1 MTLDIDAI
9 REIVRSEIPRS
20 LSEDPLTRLALWDVA
35 RTEFADKRETE
46 SRFDQLLEE
55 IRRDREEQS
64 RQWDE
69 QNRKWDEQNRKW
81 DEQNRKWDEQNRK
94 WDENQ
99 RVINQIL
106 EEIRL
111 LNRKHDSTIGA
122 LGARWGFQSE
132 ETFRSALRGI
142 LQDSF
147 GVQVININ
155 EWDDT
160 GDVFGRPDQIELD
173 LIVVNGTLMLCEIKS
188 SMSKG
193 DMVIF
198 DRKVRW
204 YEKQHARTAD
214 RRIVISPMV
223 DKRAEK
229 VARDLGIEIYSY
241 AEDVRP

>member
-1 MTLDIDAI
+1 MTLDVDAI
-9 REIVRSEIPRS
+9 REIVRSEIPRA
-20 LSEDPLTRLALWDVA
+20 LSEDPQARHAVWQVA
-35 RTEFADKRETE
+35 RSEFANKQETE

-55 IRRDREEQS
+55 LRRDREEQS
-64 RQWDE
+64 R
-69 QNRKWDEQNRKW
+69 KWDEQTEQW
-81 DEQNRKWDEQNRK
+81 GEQNRKWDEQNRK

-160 GDVFGRPDQIELD
+160 GEVFGRPDQIELD
-173 LIVVNGTLMLCEIKS
+173 LIVLNGTLILCEIKS

-198 DRKVRW
+198 DRKTRW
-204 YEKQHARTAD
+204 YEKHHARTAD

>member
-1 MTLDIDAI
+1 MTIDLDAI
-9 REIVRSEIPRS
+9 REIVRSEIPRA
-20 LSEDPLTRLALWDVA
+20 LSDDPVVRRAVWQVA
-35 RTEFADKRETE
+35 RDDFADRRETA

-55 IRRDREEQS
+55 LRRDREEQG
-64 RQWDE
+64 
-69 QNRKWDEQNRKW
+69 RKWDEQTK
-81 DEQNRKWDEQNRK
+81 QWDEQNRK

-111 LNRKHDSTIGA
+111 LNRKHDSTMGA

-147 GVQVININ
+147 GVQVINVN
-155 EWDDT
+155 EWDNA
-160 GDVFGRPDQIELD
+160 GEVFGRPDQIELD
-173 LIVVNGTLMLCEIKS
+173 LIVFNGTLILCEIKS

-198 DRKVRW
+198 DRKTRW
-204 YEKQHARTAD
+204 YEKQHARPRTDASS
-214 RRIVISPMV
+214 SPRWWINAPKRPRAIWASKSIATPRMSDPDVQPNQTRSMV
-223 DKRAEK
+223 
-229 VARDLGIEIYSY
+229 
-241 AEDVRP
+241 

>member
-1 MTLDIDAI
+1 MAVDTETI
-9 REIVRSEIPRS
+9 REIVRSELPRA
-20 LSEDPLTRLALWDVA
+20 LHDDPAVRRAVWEVA
-35 RTEFADKRETE
+35 REDFANKRETE

-55 IRRDREEQS
+55 LRRDREEQA
-64 RQWDE
+64 
-69 QNRKWDEQNRKW
+69 RKWDEQTK
-81 DEQNRKWDEQNRK
+81 QWDEQNRK

-106 EEIRL
+106 EEIRQ

-122 LGARWGFQSE
+122 LGARWGLQAE

-155 EWDDT
+155 EWDST
-160 GDVFGRPDQIELD
+160 GEVFGRPDQVELD
-173 LIVVNGTLMLCEIKS
+173 LIVFNGALMCEIKS

-193 DMVIF
+193 DMILF
-198 DRKVRW
+198 DRKTRW
-204 YEKQHARTAD
+204 YAKQHARPAD

-223 DKRAEK
+223 APRAAK
-229 VARDLGIEIYSY
+229 VARELGIEIYSY
-241 AEDVRP
+241 AEDVRL

>member
-1 MTLDIDAI
+1 MTIDLDAI
-9 REIVRSEIPRS
+9 REIVRSEIPRA
-20 LSEDPLTRLALWDVA
+20 LSDDPVVRRAVWQVA
-35 RTEFADKRETE
+35 RDDFADRRETA

-55 IRRDREEQS
+55 LRRDREEQG
-64 RQWDE
+64 
-69 QNRKWDEQNRKW
+69 RKWDEQTK
-81 DEQNRKWDEQNRK
+81 QWDEQNRK

-111 LNRKHDSTIGA
+111 LNRKHDSTMGA

-147 GVQVININ
+147 GVQVINVN
-155 EWDDT
+155 EWDNA
-160 GDVFGRPDQIELD
+160 GEVFGRPDQIELD
-173 LIVVNGTLMLCEIKS
+173 LIVFNGTLILCEIKS

-198 DRKVRW
+198 DRKTRW
-204 YEKQHARTAD
+204 YEKQHARPAD

-229 VARDLGIEIYSY
+229 AARDLGIEIYSY

>member
-1 MTLDIDAI
+1 MTLDLDAI
-9 REIVRSEIPRS
+9 REIVRDEIPRA
-20 LSEDPLTRLALWDVA
+20 LTEDPVVRRAIWRVA
-35 RTEFADKRETE
+35 RDDFADKHETE
-46 SRFDQLLEE
+46 SRFDQVLEE
-55 IRRDREEQS
+55 LRRDREDQS
-64 RQWDE
+64 
-69 QNRKWDEQNRKW
+69 RKWDEQTKQW

-147 GVQVININ
+147 GVQVINVN
-155 EWDDT
+155 EWDNA
-160 GDVFGRPDQIELD
+160 GEVFGRPDQVELD
-173 LIVVNGTLMLCEIKS
+173 LIVLNGVLILCELKS

-198 DRKVRW
+198 DRKTRW
-204 YEKQHARTAD
+204 YEKQHARPAN

-229 VARDLGIEIYSY
+229 VARDLGIELYSY

>member
-9 REIVRSEIPRS
+9 REIVRNEIPRS

-35 RTEFADKRETE
+35 RMEFADKRETE
-46 SRFDQLLEE
+46 SRFDQLMEE
-55 IRRDREEQS
+55 MRRDREEQS
-64 RQWDE
+64 
-69 QNRKWDEQNRKW
+69 RKWDEQNRKW
-81 DEQNRKWDEQNRK
+81 E
-94 WDENQ
+94 ENQ

-111 LNRKHDSTIGA
+111 LNRKHESTIGA
-122 LGARWGFQSE
+122 LGARWGLQSE

-155 EWDDT
+155 EWDET
-160 GDVFGRPDQIELD
+160 GEVFGRPDQIELD
-173 LIVVNGTLMLCEIKS
+173 LLVVNGTLILCEIKS
-188 SMSKG
+188 SISKG

-198 DRKVRW
+198 ERKTRW

-241 AEDVRP
+241 AEDVKP